1 MPISSSNHMPP
12 ADSYCRSL
20 STPTPAS
27 GDRLFIIADNQ
38 AVTNAGIRVFVGQ
51 TLNISRFEEATGKK
65 ELIRLLTRNPNAIIV
80 LDYTNFDLKGIEDF
94 LILHNR
100 FSEVQWLLFSY
111 VLSEQFIRRV
121 AAEENISILFKEC
134 AADEIVCALQSVGDG
149 HRYLCKQVELLLKTG
164 WDKRG
169 KQEMAD
175 TLTPTEIEIL
185 KLIAQGN
192 SVKEIAAKR
201 VSSTHTIIT
210 HKKNIFLKLGVNN
223 VYEATKYALRAG
235 LLELMEYYI

>member
-1 MPISSSNHMPP
+1 MPLLKPI
-12 ADSYCRSL
+12 
-20 STPTPAS
+20 
-27 GDRLFIIADNQ
+27 IIADNQ
-38 AVTNAGIRVFVGQ
+38 AVTNAGIRAFAQ
-51 TLNISRFEEATGKK
+51 QCLNAHHFEEAHTKK
-65 ELIRLLTRNPNAIIV
+65 ELITLLSQYPNAITV
-80 LDYTNFDLKGIEDF
+80 LDYTNFDFKGIEDF

-100 FSEVQWLLFSY
+100 FDEARWLLFSY
-111 VLSEQFIRRV
+111 VLSEQFIRRT
-121 AAEENISILFKEC
+121 AAEDNVSILFKEC
-134 AADEIVCALQSVGDG
+134 AADEIRHALQANHRGD
-149 HRYLCKQVELLLKTG
+149 RYLCKQVETLLHTA
-164 WDKRG
+164 
-169 KQEMAD
+169 QEKKEIAN